1 MQLIDSAA
9 ARSEIR
15 FVWIDDSTLARDGLS
30 CPRRIRQNGA
40 DFVRFF
46 AGVPGHARRFRVRQF
61 CLRSDSRKE
70 TPGASMTVSMK
81 KKRQRC
87 CAPTKNREEMQRV
100 FAGDAPRTCYSIGVN
115 PIQTEGL
122 SKRFGR
128 VRALAGLSFS
138 VPQGAVHAL
147 VGPNGAGKTTLIK
160 ILMNIF
166 RASSGSA
173 SVLGEDCKKIS
184 GKAFES
190 IGYVSENQQLPGWMR
205 TGAFLA
211 YLRPFYPTWDRGLE
225 EQLVKHFDLPLDR
238 KLKQLSRGMQMKAAL
253 ASALA
258 FRPKLIVLDEPF
270 SGLDPLVRDELGK
283 ALMERLGDST
293 IFVSSH
299 DLAEIESFAT
309 HLAYLDSGSLR
320 FSEDMA
326 SLNARFRE
334 VELTFDAPAAL
345 PQDLP
350 ANWLQASAADGV
362 VRFVDA
368 AFNEEKLEA
377 DIAQRFAQV
386 SKAECKSMS
395 LRAIFIATA
404 KSNQKVS

>member
-1 MQLIDSAA
+1 MSAA
-9 ARSEIR
+9 AQL
-15 FVWIDDSTLARDGLS
+15 DNCTNLG
-30 CPRRIRQNGA
+30 GA
-40 DFVRFF
+40 PPALKV
-46 AGVPGHARRFRVRQF
+46 
-61 CLRSDSRKE
+61 C
-70 TPGASMTVSMK
+70 
-81 KKRQRC
+81 
-87 CAPTKNREEMQRV
+87 
-100 FAGDAPRTCYSIGVN
+100 AGDAPGTCYSTGVD

-128 VRALAGLSFS
+128 VRALQGLSFS

-173 SVLGEDCKKIS
+173 SVLGLDSKKVS

-205 TGAFLA
+205 VGGFLS
-211 YLRPFYPTWDRGLE
+211 YLRPFYPTWDRALE
-225 EQLVKHFDLPLDR
+225 DQLVHHFDLPLDR
-238 KLKQLSRGMQMKAAL
+238 QLKQLSRGMQMKAAL

-283 ALMERLGDST
+283 ALIERAGDST

-299 DLAEIESFAT
+299 DLAEIEAFAT
-309 HLAYLDSGSLR
+309 HIAYLDTGSLR
-320 FSEDMA
+320 FSEDMV

-334 VELTFDAPAAL
+334 VELTFDAATVPN
-345 PQDLP
+345 DLP
-350 ANWLQASAADGV
+350 PNWLQPSAADSV
-362 VRFVDA
+362 VRFVDS
-368 AFNEEKLEA
+368 AFNQEKLEA
-377 DIAQRFAQV
+377 EIAQRFGEV
-386 SKAECKSMS
+386 RKAEYKPMS
-395 LRAIFIATA
+395 LRAVFIATA
-404 KSNQKVS
+404 RRNQRVS

>member
-1 MQLIDSAA
+1 MGQQRSKSAPLGA
-9 ARSEIR
+9 AI
-15 FVWIDDSTLARDGLS
+15 
-30 CPRRIRQNGA
+30 
-40 DFVRFF
+40 
-46 AGVPGHARRFRVRQF
+46 H
-61 CLRSDSRKE
+61 
-70 TPGASMTVSMK
+70 
-81 KKRQRC
+81 
-87 CAPTKNREEMQRV
+87 V
-100 FAGDAPRTCYSIGVN
+100 FAGEEQRTCYSIGVN

-128 VRALAGLSFS
+128 VRALEGLSFS
-138 VPQGAVHAL
+138 APPGAVHAL

-173 SVLGEDCKKIS
+173 SVLGVDSKKVS

-205 TGAFLA
+205 VGAFLS
-211 YLRPFYPTWDRGLE
+211 YLRPFYPTWDRALE
-225 EQLVKHFDLPLDR
+225 EQLVRHFDLPLDR
-238 KLKQLSRGMQMKAAL
+238 KLKHLSRGMQMKAAL

-283 ALMERLGDST
+283 ALIERAGDST

-299 DLAEIESFAT
+299 DLAEIEGFAT
-309 HLAYLDSGSLR
+309 HVAYLDSGSLR
-320 FSEDMA
+320 FSEEMA
-326 SLNARFRE
+326 TLNARFRE
-334 VELTFDAPAAL
+334 VELTFDAPAAV

-350 ANWLQASAADGV
+350 ANWLQASATDSV

-368 AFNEEKLEA
+368 AFNQEKLEA
-377 DIAQRFAQV
+377 EIAQRFGPAR
-386 SKAECKSMS
+386 KSEYKPMS
-395 LRAIFIATA
+395 LRAVFIATA
-404 KSNQKVS
+404 KSNQKAS

>member
-1 MQLIDSAA
+1 MFL
-9 ARSEIR
+9 
-15 FVWIDDSTLARDGLS
+15 
-30 CPRRIRQNGA
+30 
-40 DFVRFF
+40 
-46 AGVPGHARRFRVRQF
+46 
-61 CLRSDSRKE
+61 
-70 TPGASMTVSMK
+70 
-81 KKRQRC
+81 
-87 CAPTKNREEMQRV
+87 
-100 FAGDAPRTCYSIGVN
+100 TCYSTDVI

-122 SKRFGR
+122 CKRFGR
-128 VRALAGLSFS
+128 VRAVEGLRFS
-138 VPQGAVHAL
+138 VPQGAVHAF

-166 RASSGSA
+166 RASSGRA
-173 SVLGEDCKKIS
+173 SVLGVDSKKIS

-205 TGAFLA
+205 VGAFLS

-225 EQLVKHFDLPLDR
+225 EQLVRHFDLPIDR

-283 ALMERLGDST
+283 ALMERAGDST
-293 IFVSSH
+293 IFISSH
-299 DLAEIESFAT
+299 DLAEIEGFAT
-309 HLAYLDSGSLR
+309 HIAYLDSGSLR

-334 VELTFDAPAAL
+334 VELTLDASTAV

-350 ANWLQASAADGV
+350 GNWLQPSAADGV
-362 VRFVDA
+362 LRFVDA
-368 AFNEEKLEA
+368 AFQQDKLEA
-377 DIAQRFAQV
+377 EIAQRLGPV
-386 SKAECKSMS
+386 RKVEYRPMS
-395 LRAIFIATA
+395 LRAVFIATA
-404 KSNQKVS
+404 KSNQRVS